1 MKTVGQRIVPL
12 EVENTDNLTL
22 VDISTAD
29 NGTKNI
35 HFLGYGYLSDNA
47 PEGEP
52 LKIAR
57 WLEYIFFEAPL
68 EEALKYGVSKLEA
81 DTGSEYKQC
90 IEDITEAELEKIIK
104 AHPVLYECDLSLDTP
119 DGVYFLYP
127 APKDGYK
134 VRQASAE
141 ICDLFEDLL
150 DAYGIVI
157 PSSDREGEPNERA
170 EGEACL
176 YGEPYTELEDAVTD
190 ILVKVLKEN
199 APNAPV
205 DADNY

>member
-1 MKTVGQRIVPL
+1 MKTQRIVPF
-12 EVENTDNLTL
+12 EIKCIENLTL
-22 VDISTAD
+22 VDISTAN
-29 NGTKNI
+29 NGTKQI
-35 HFLGYGYLSDNA
+35 HYLGYGYLSGNA

-57 WLEYIFFEAPL
+57 WLEYCFFEMSL
-68 EEALKYGVSKLEA
+68 EEALRYGVSKMEA
-81 DTGSEYKQC
+81 DNGSEYKQH
-90 IEDITEAELEKIIK
+90 IKDITEAELEEYIK
-104 AHPVLYECDLSLDTP
+104 GYSVLYECDLSLDTP

-150 DAYGIVI
+150 DAYGVVI
-157 PSSDREGEPNERA
+157 PSVDREGKPNERA

-176 YGEPYTELEDAVTD
+176 YGEPYTELEEAVTG
-190 ILVKVLKEN
+190 ILIKVLKEN